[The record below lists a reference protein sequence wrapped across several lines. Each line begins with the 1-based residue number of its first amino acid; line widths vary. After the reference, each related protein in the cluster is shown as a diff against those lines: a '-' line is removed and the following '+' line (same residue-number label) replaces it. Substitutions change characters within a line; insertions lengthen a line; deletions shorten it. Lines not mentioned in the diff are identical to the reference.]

1 MIGRLDSQPPDVLER
16 IAAALERLVALQER
30 DEVRRA
36 VRGLIRLQ
44 RKYSQE
50 EVRVRPLR
58 VVR

>member
-1 MIGRLDSQPPDVLER
+1 MSDLFDAVTVLER
-16 IAAALERLVALQER
+16 IAAALERLAALLER

-36 VRGLIRLQ
+36 VHGLIRLQ

>member
-1 MIGRLDSQPPDVLER
+1 MIGRLDSRSTDVMER
-16 IAAALERLVALQER
+16 IAAAIERLAARQER
-30 DEVRRA
+30 EELRRA